1 MKRWLFCAAAMVL
14 AAALGLTPFAGSDVA
29 TLQPVELIWVGVSG
43 DALVVRTDT
52 GDSGR
57 GNTVEQAFAN
67 LKQTTPGEVFLDTV
81 DYLLLQPSALKFL
94 PALTDILR
102 PACNVCLV
110 EQEVDLEKAAGY
122 LRVHSENYT
131 LQNYRTGKGNIP
143 YLKADEE
150 RLKLVSKES

>member
-1 MKRWLFCAAAMVL
+1 MKRWLCFTAAV
-14 AAALGLTPFAGSDVA
+14 ALVAVFGLTPFSGSDVA
-29 TLQPVELIWVGVSG
+29 TLQPVELIWVGVSEDG
-43 DALVVRTDT
+43 LVVRTDT
-52 GDSGR
+52 GDLGS
-57 GNTVEQAFAN
+57 GNTAEQAFAN

-81 DYLLLQPSALKFL
+81 DYLLLQPSALEFL

-110 EQEVDLEKAAGY
+110 EQEVDLEKAARF
-122 LRVHSENYT
+122 LRVQSVEFT
-131 LQNYRTGKGNIP
+131 LQNYRTGEDNIP